1 LNEPEGQKPRPAAGA
16 RAAAASRRSR
26 LFRAHSAALGQQ
38 ARKVPL
44 RALIPNLV
52 TLLALCAGLTAIR
65 MTIDGRFDIAVAAI
79 FLAAVLDG
87 LDGRL
92 ARMLKSTSR
101 FGAELDSLADFVNF
115 GVAPAVLLYVW
126 AFQPVPGLGWMVALI
141 FALCAALRLAR
152 FNVDRDRPVPQWQR
166 AYFIGVPAPAGAI
179 VVLLP
184 FYVQGLGVPHGTW
197 ITATALVHTLVMGA
211 LMVSWQPTYSGK
223 ALGERVD
230 RRYVLPLF
238 VAMAGLAAVLAT
250 YPYLTLT
257 LGSLAYLASVPLAGR
272 TMARRERAE
281 ASHAVTRSSPPTSQ

>member
-1 LNEPEGQKPRPAAGA
+1 MSDPDSQTPRTDTSLRTSPERK
-16 RAAAASRRSR
+16 RSR
-26 LFRAHSAALGQQ
+26 LFRARSAALGER

-65 MTIDGRFDIAVAAI
+65 MTIDGRFEIAVAAI

-92 ARMLKSTSR
+92 ARMLKSTTR

-126 AFQPVPGLGWMVALI
+126 AFQPVPGLGWTVALI

-152 FNVDRDRPVPQWQR
+152 FNVDRDRPVPPWQR

-184 FYVQGLGVPHGTW
+184 FYMQGLGLPHGTW

-211 LMVSWQPTYSGK
+211 LMVGWQPTFSGK

-230 RRYVLPLF
+230 RRLVLPLF
-238 VAMAGLAAVLAT
+238 VAMAAFAAVLAT

-257 LGSLAYLASVPLAGR
+257 LGSLAYLASIPVAVR
-272 TMARRERAE
+272 RMAKRKSAE
-281 ASHAVTRSSPPTSQ
+281 ASLAPAPVSEPRS